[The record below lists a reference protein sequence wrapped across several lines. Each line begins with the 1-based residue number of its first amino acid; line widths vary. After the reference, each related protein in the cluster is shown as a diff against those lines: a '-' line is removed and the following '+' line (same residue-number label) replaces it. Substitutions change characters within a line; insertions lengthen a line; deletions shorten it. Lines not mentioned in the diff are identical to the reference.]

1 MCFSA
6 STSFTAAVAL
16 TPVGIY
22 TIKSA
27 LKNDTRF
34 LGFAVFSALV
44 CGATG
49 AGRPPLLAI
58 GNENAQQSH
67 WLALG
72 FLCFAYVVWPFL
84 VPFSTTLVEQRSNR
98 RTMFLGL
105 TFLGGAL
112 GLSLFVPLLMNP
124 DWIPLTLERHS
135 IDYNSRLIW
144 DGILPQT
151 VLRAVYAGIVCIPLL
166 LSCEKSI
173 RVFGVLITLSVIVGF
188 LFAQYAFTSIWCF
201 MAAIMSVYI
210 LFVIGQI
217 QTR

>member
-1 MCFSA
+1 MIPGFWG
-6 STSFTAAVAL
+6 L
-16 TPVGIY
+16 
-22 TIKSA
+22 
-27 LKNDTRF
+27 RF
-34 LGFAVFSALV
+34 FPLLFAVQQALE
-44 CGATG
+44 
-49 AGRPPLLAI
+49 GRLWLAI

-72 FLCFAYVVWPFL
+72 FLFFAYVVWPFL